1 MRFFTPAAIGPY
13 SQGIICNGIAFFS
26 GQIPLSP
33 ITGEVGLA
41 LGISPEEMGM
51 PKRHLTDTAAVTK
64 FVG

>member
-1 MRFFTPAAIGPY
+1 MIIFAAVSY
-13 SQGIICNGIAFFS
+13 TH
-26 GQIPLSP
+26 L
-33 ITGEVGLA
+33 GLA